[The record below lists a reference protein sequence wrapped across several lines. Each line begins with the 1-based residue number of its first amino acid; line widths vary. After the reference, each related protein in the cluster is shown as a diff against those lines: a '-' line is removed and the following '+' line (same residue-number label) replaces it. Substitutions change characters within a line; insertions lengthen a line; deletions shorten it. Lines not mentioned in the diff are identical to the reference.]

1 MGKTIFVLNSVTFMF
16 LKLLELKLVLV
27 FPLNSI
33 PGFTVKKSPWTHE
46 TVRESNLPCKTSTK
60 HRCFLAPV
68 CGNWITAELLN
79 GAKYRT
85 SRLFRKISSRK
96 KLLHQDNNRGLL
108 SWTSHQWTA
117 STLCTRIWVMVKG
130 RVVAEMI
137 AWWKTV
143 HPWLLRCSFEFTNS
157 VVFTNRP

>member
-27 FPLNSI
+27 FPLNPI

-68 CGNWITAELLN
+68 CGNEQPQNYWTVPSTELPGCLERYPR
-79 GAKYRT
+79 GRSYCT
-85 SRLFRKISSRK
+85 LW
-96 KLLHQDNNRGLL
+96 HRGLL

-130 RVVAEMI
+130 RVVAEMT
-137 AWWKTV
+137 AWWKTL
-143 HPWLLRCSFEFTNS
+143 HPWLLGCSVEFTNS